1 MFGMSL
7 EFTINFRL
15 VSCHR
20 QVSTR
25 WTEGL
30 TTSAEAA
37 SSNSEKAFVSLRELT
52 ASISTLEHSITSL
65 TTDIKMLQDT
75 QDQMTSIREEESSK
89 YQEEVELNTQSAKS
103 VEGAL
108 SKLSAGTSFLQRRA
122 DEPDKGYVVGLL
134 KGIQDRLT
142 KTRTELDQTEKAK
155 TLTHKSLFSAKK
167 DQATILQNEVLQKSH
182 LLAQSKLDLVEAQR
196 VHDEEKD
203 RYEFFESSAEMMQ
216 MVADTKE
223 DCSSKASEF
232 EVRKEDQQKERAALV
247 EATAVLK
254 EEESDNTA
262 TNFLQVAS
270 ESNAKGEE
278 KEDALRRAVALMQHQ
293 THDKAEGM
301 GKAAEAVLGLVDAIQ
316 SHQEEDAKRK
326 DFCEIQM
333 GNNKDSKAKIEGDLV
348 RLKAREAFLESEVGT
363 TSKEVEELK
372 AEAKTFTDRL
382 KKLEESTK
390 DRELTVQVVKKAK
403 GIVESFY
410 QTKDPQGLVQVH
422 DHKVDASDEP
432 KKDQPLGQ
440 YLCLSRWDFQK
451 EQKDAEKAEKKA
463 DDSLDKIR
471 EDTTKLFDKKLA
483 HVSRLLQEKAR
494 NAEEL
499 TQVKADSDLK
509 TTALTA
515 TSGALSKLEKEC
527 TDLLANFQKVEKERK
542 RQIWQLKDVAD
553 ILSGATVGAR
563 TGVTAGL
570 LALEKSVQFPSLTR
584 QKDVSCDFAILAD
597 GTLFAAP
604 HNPTMK
610 ALLERYTQS
619 HTLTEVDEDG
629 EHPLF
634 PQSRSRGRGEQRLGH
649 AAGGG
654 DLHAVLA
661 REPQSSLKDL
671 APVAR
676 VLHKIDTEQLTH
688 IKDVF
693 MRLGDALNLK
703 DFLDTLLPHVRN
715 MEGGEEQAIVAL
727 EMLHHQMTEGDE
739 EEEEAEVK
747 PEVKTEVEEGNQA
760 FLTETQMGEEET
772 EKLVSW
778 DMLANVLLDEG
789 VVANVVSGF
798 NVTQV
803 LSVLDLDKIT
813 PLQAIFE
820 KEGTVDLESFVV
832 ILQGQ
837 FQHVFELIHL
847 FQLYEDER
855 RIITQLVNLFDTID
869 VDCTGNLTWEEFT
882 AFLVDQGMAEDVP
895 QQYNIIRF
903 HQSPLKDGNGHQ
915 SHCEKV
921 SYLKGYDKIAFVEQ
935 GSKVLKMCT
944 PDMQPYTEIKDFTQS
959 PLCAEYIDKSAG
971 IRSSYLDENIAAIT
985 TASAR
990 LDRALATKR
999 MKPLRPSEKMDII
1012 NQVRDGRPLGAGT
1025 AELSRAVL
1033 ERDINVSGKVGFEEF
1048 NEGCHQL
1055 LAECDRW
1062 CHKVCGHPGDP
1073 CLFGDITE
1081 LLESPW
1087 FRDDMTYSQ
1096 KLSSGRDTRMVDTM
1110 PCMLHGERCGI
1121 QKKPVFDVSGLPC
1134 PDMSQ
1139 CGKRLKRAGA
1149 TNSVYIAHGRW
1160 VTDNKTPLLLVEC
1173 TPEAWKQ

>member
-1 MFGMSL
+1 MRVEVPVWQEPGSDARGYGMKLAAILAVLCAHAGAEVLGAEKPDSKFGLVISTL
-7 EFTINFRL
+7 EAIVTSIDNETKREATAFEKFEAWCKSETD
-15 VSCHR
+15 
-20 QVSTR
+20 
-25 WTEGL
+25 GL

-89 YQEEVELNTQSAKS
+89 YNEEVELNTQSAKS

-167 DQATILQNEVLQKSH
+167 DQATILQNEVLQKSR

-196 VHDEEKD
+196 VHDEEK
-203 RYEFFESSAEMMQ
+203 ESSAEMMQ

-382 KKLEESTK
+382 KKLEVARAKEKASYKESTK

-432 KKDQPLGQ
+432 KKEKKAPPETWTLGSSRKGGLGQ
-440 YLCLSRWDFQK
+440 SVIAMLDTIMWDFQK

-570 LALEKSVQFPSLTR
+570 LALES
-584 QKDVSCDFAILAD
+584 
-597 GTLFAAP
+597 
-604 HNPTMK
+604 
-610 ALLERYTQS
+610 
-619 HTLTEVDEDG
+619 
-629 EHPLF
+629 
-634 PQSRSRGRGEQRLGH
+634 
-649 AAGGG
+649 
-654 DLHAVLA
+654 
-661 REPQSSLKDL
+661 
-671 APVAR
+671 
-676 VLHKIDTEQLTH
+676 
-688 IKDVF
+688 
-693 MRLGDALNLK
+693 
-703 DFLDTLLPHVRN
+703 
-715 MEGGEEQAIVAL
+715 
-727 EMLHHQMTEGDE
+727 
-739 EEEEAEVK
+739 
-747 PEVKTEVEEGNQA
+747 
-760 FLTETQMGEEET
+760 
-772 EKLVSW
+772 
-778 DMLANVLLDEG
+778 
-789 VVANVVSGF
+789 
-798 NVTQV
+798 
-803 LSVLDLDKIT
+803 
-813 PLQAIFE
+813 LQA
-820 KEGTVDLESFVV
+820 
-832 ILQGQ
+832 
-837 FQHVFELIHL
+837 
-847 FQLYEDER
+847 
-855 RIITQLVNLFDTID
+855 
-869 VDCTGNLTWEEFT
+869 
-882 AFLVDQGMAEDVP
+882 
-895 QQYNIIRF
+895 
-903 HQSPLKDGNGHQ
+903 
-915 SHCEKV
+915 
-921 SYLKGYDKIAFVEQ
+921 
-935 GSKVLKMCT
+935 
-944 PDMQPYTEIKDFTQS
+944 
-959 PLCAEYIDKSAG
+959 
-971 IRSSYLDENIAAIT
+971 
-985 TASAR
+985 
-990 LDRALATKR
+990 
-999 MKPLRPSEKMDII
+999 
-1012 NQVRDGRPLGAGT
+1012 
-1025 AELSRAVL
+1025 
-1033 ERDINVSGKVGFEEF
+1033 
-1048 NEGCHQL
+1048 
-1055 LAECDRW
+1055 
-1062 CHKVCGHPGDP
+1062 
-1073 CLFGDITE
+1073 
-1081 LLESPW
+1081 
-1087 FRDDMTYSQ
+1087 
-1096 KLSSGRDTRMVDTM
+1096 
-1110 PCMLHGERCGI
+1110 
-1121 QKKPVFDVSGLPC
+1121 
-1134 PDMSQ
+1134 
-1139 CGKRLKRAGA
+1139 
-1149 TNSVYIAHGRW
+1149 
-1160 VTDNKTPLLLVEC
+1160 
-1173 TPEAWKQ
+1173 